1 MKKKIKKICVLIF
14 TLILFSTISSIA
26 QEYAKIPH
34 ISDKIIIDGIADE
47 VWNNVIE
54 HQITYLIDG
63 TSYPSPSDLSGYF
76 KAFWN
81 NDTLY
86 VLVHA
91 VDNILYTGDS
101 TVFDNDG
108 FEIYLDVVNM
118 KDTVYNDS
126 CYQFRFIP
134 GSTEITGR
142 WGLDYKPL
150 PAIDFAI
157 NIEEGSNRTIEAVF
171 PIMQLGR
178 KTHLAVGAKLGFE
191 VEILDNDGNGRN
203 HVLSWNNNEH
213 MAYYNPSKMG
223 TIELV
228 ESTTGINYKQ
238 IQDISVTP
246 NPASD
251 YMLVKSLISINE
263 LYIYSIQGKLLY
275 KKTGTQTTE
284 ISLNIS
290 GYQPGI
296 YLMKVKLANNKY
308 LNCKISKK

>member
-1 MKKKIKKICVLIF
+1 MKKKIKKIYVLIF
-14 TLILFSTISSIA
+14 TLILFSTLSSIA

-47 VWNNVIE
+47 VWNNVLE

-91 VDNILYTGDS
+91 VDNILYTSDP
-101 TVFDNDG
+101 TVYYNDG

-118 KDTVYNDS
+118 KDTVFNDS

-157 NIEEGSNRTIEAVF
+157 NVEANNNRTIEAVF

-178 KTHLAVGAKLGFE
+178 KTHLDVGSKIGFE
-191 VEILDNDGNGRN
+191 VELLDNDGNGRN
-203 HVLSWNNNEH
+203 HVLSWNNNLH
-213 MAYYNPSKMG
+213 MAWYNPSKMG

-228 ESTTGINYKQ
+228 ESTTGIDYKQ
-238 IQDISVTP
+238 IQDISITP

-251 YMLVKSLISINE
+251 YILVKSLISINE
-263 LYIYSIQGKLLY
+263 LSIYSIQGQLLY
-275 KKTGTQTTE
+275 KKTGIQTTE

-290 GYQPGI
+290 RYQPGM
-296 YLMKVKLANNKY
+296 YLMKAKLANNKY
-308 LNCKISKK
+308 LNYKILKK

>member
-1 MKKKIKKICVLIF
+1 MKKKIKKIYVLIF
-14 TLILFSTISSIA
+14 TLILFSTLSLIA

-34 ISDKIIIDGIADE
+34 ISDKIVIDGIADDA
-47 VWNNVIE
+47 WNNALE

-63 TSYPSPSDLSGYF
+63 TGYPSPSDLSGYF

-91 VDNILYTGDS
+91 VDNILYTSDS
-101 TVFDNDG
+101 TVYYNDG
-108 FEIYLDVVNM
+108 FEIYLDVVNL
-118 KDTVYNDS
+118 KDTVFNDS

-142 WGLDYKPL
+142 WGFDYKPL

-157 NIEEGSNRTIEAVF
+157 NVEGGSNRTIEAVF

-178 KTHLAVGAKLGFE
+178 KTHLAIGAKIGFE
-191 VEILDNDGNGRN
+191 VELLDNDGSGRN
-203 HVLSWNNNEH
+203 HVLSWNNNQH
-213 MAYYNPSKMG
+213 MAWYNPSKMG

-228 ESTTGINYKQ
+228 ESTSGIDNKQ

-246 NPASD
+246 NPTSGD
-251 YMLVKSLISINE
+251 IIVKSLISINE
-263 LYIYSIQGKLLY
+263 ISIYSIQGQLLY

-284 ISLNIS
+284 FSLNIS
-290 GYQPGI
+290 GYQTGM

-308 LNCKISKK
+308 LNYKISKK